1 MMDKTRRRSNGS
13 MAPVRQNAAQGPFY
27 GVYDGSQHQ
36 IHLMTLKWKMRLST
50 GNCTDFVG
58 LATTHEHND

>member
-1 MMDKTRRRSNGS
+1 

-36 IHLMTLKWKMRLST
+36 RHLMTLKWKMCFSS

-58 LATTHEHND
+58 LATIYEQND